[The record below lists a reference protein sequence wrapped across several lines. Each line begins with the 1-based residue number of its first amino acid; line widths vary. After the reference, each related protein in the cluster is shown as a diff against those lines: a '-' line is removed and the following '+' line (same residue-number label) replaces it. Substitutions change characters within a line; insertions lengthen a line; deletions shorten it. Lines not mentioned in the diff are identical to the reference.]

1 MDLSEDITHQENLS
15 ETNVSVAAPI
25 EQTGETIT
33 MKISNQK
40 DPKETIA
47 PNLNQMMTDGSDFDE
62 IESLYEDIEFDD
74 ESAVV
79 YDLDYTHSV

>member
-1 MDLSEDITHQENLS
+1 
-15 ETNVSVAAPI
+15 
-25 EQTGETIT
+25 

-40 DPKETIA
+40 DPKEIIA

-74 ESAVV
+74 ESAVD